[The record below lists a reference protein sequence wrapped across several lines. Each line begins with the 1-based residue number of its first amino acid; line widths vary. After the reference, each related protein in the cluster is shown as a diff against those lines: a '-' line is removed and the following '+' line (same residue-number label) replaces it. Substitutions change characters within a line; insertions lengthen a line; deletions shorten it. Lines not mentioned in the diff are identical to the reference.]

1 MKNMDIAIGL
11 IKDIAQP
18 IDQMQKLLVCDTG
31 SYMMSVQWCDV
42 NKPEVG
48 QLLAL
53 GYDGF
58 YRCYNVKDGRV
69 LR

>member
-11 IKDIAQP
+11 IKEIAQP
-18 IDQMQKLLVCDTG
+18 VDQMQKLLVCDTG

-58 YRCYNVKDGRV
+58 YRCYDVADNRV